1 MHLTDALQDEIF
13 IQNLDNQNFE
23 ACYETLEETERY

>member
-23 ACYETLEETERY
+23 ACYEMLAEAERY